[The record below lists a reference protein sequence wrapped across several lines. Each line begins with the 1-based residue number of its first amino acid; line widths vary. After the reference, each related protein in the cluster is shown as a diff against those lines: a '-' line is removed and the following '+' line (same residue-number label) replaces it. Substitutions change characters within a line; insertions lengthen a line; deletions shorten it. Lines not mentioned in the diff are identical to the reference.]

1 MKQIGKRML
10 QTFQMLAPVEVVEK
24 EKNMETI
31 EIREWREVDV
41 EEIPDTD
48 FAYFFEKWDG
58 KIDNSGVT
66 SIENIIATMEYK
78 TFVSEDISL
87 PNGNPARVLAVKK
100 ADLQAVMAD
109 KKYGFEDIQNIWKK
123 CKFLY
128 QIPLPIL
135 DDYQL
140 LLYDLQDHL
149 VADIFGNYIS
159 VPILFSDWYG
169 EVSSMDYNL
178 KKLLTKLKSDSRILD
193 RENLR
198 ISIPN
203 RVGDDSDL
211 DCTPFQIKFCC
222 LLPPEEYADVMKNH
236 ACSASSARSYILDEL
251 LGAKDCK
258 EDEEDDDDWYLEQD
272 WYLDE
277 DEDLD

>member
-1 MKQIGKRML
+1 ML

-31 EIREWREVDV
+31 KIREWREVDV

-109 KKYGFEDIQNIWKK
+109 KKYGFEDIQNIWKN
-123 CKFLY
+123 
-128 QIPLPIL
+128 
-135 DDYQL
+135 
-140 LLYDLQDHL
+140 
-149 VADIFGNYIS
+149 AN
-159 VPILFSDWYG
+159 
-169 EVSSMDYNL
+169 
-178 KKLLTKLKSDSRILD
+178 
-193 RENLR
+193 
-198 ISIPN
+198 
-203 RVGDDSDL
+203 
-211 DCTPFQIKFCC
+211 
-222 LLPPEEYADVMKNH
+222 
-236 ACSASSARSYILDEL
+236 SYIKYHYQFLMTISFYYMI
-251 LGAKDCK
+251 CK
-258 EDEEDDDDWYLEQD
+258 IILWLISLEITFQFQSYSVTGM
-272 WYLDE
+272 WKFQAWTTT
-277 DEDLD
+277 